1 VIITTDM
8 EKIAMSKEHQEAEP
22 PSGAFYDSST
32 PAVVVR
38 SLMLTDP
45 TVVSES
51 RRWSTG
57 QRGAAVNADTLSG
70 ADLSAFV
77 TQAMVVG
84 AHAIGSAGGI
94 QDMFNLEQLVT
105 DVGTRTA
112 ESTAKAADATSAV
125 VEHATETVQ
134 KAAVD
139 AQKAIAE
146 AGSEARTSFA
156 DNVTSAKK
164 SLLEEVHR
172 LVGGDNPDLLARLT
186 PMLEKFGHDLDDRVA
201 KQTSDMFTTAARQFD
216 PDDPTSPMSK
226 HARALAAHQE
236 SLSVT
241 LEKNHKELAAKVDE
255 LTTAVKVTTSA
266 NDAATATASVTPL
279 KGDTYAA
286 RINVLMDEIAAGLGD
301 EYADTSATTGIVARS
316 KKGDGVLSING
327 GSARVVL
334 EMTDSKRTQW
344 NDYLDE
350 AERNRGATA
359 SLGLVRDQAQ
369 NNGKTIRC
377 LGARRI
383 ILAFDPV
390 TDPPD
395 LLRTVVQL
403 LRIAAVAATSRH
415 DREEIQTADEKI
427 REALAILAKIDEIK
441 RSASAIRSHA
451 DKIERES
458 NVAQVVLARLLTD
471 AQTALSA
478 AADASTNE
486 AA

>member
-1 VIITTDM
+1 
-8 EKIAMSKEHQEAEP
+8 MSKEQQDQAP
-22 PSGAFYDSST
+22 PDAYYDSST
-32 PAVVVR
+32 PAVVVQN
-38 SLMLTDP
+38 LAVTDP

-57 QRGAAVNADTLSG
+57 QRGAAVNADEMSG

-84 AHAIGSAGGI
+84 AHAIGSAGGV
-94 QDMFNLEQLVT
+94 QDTFNLEQLVT

-112 ESTAKAADATSAV
+112 ESTVKATDATSAV

-139 AQKAIAE
+139 AQRVIAE
-146 AGSEARTSFA
+146 AGNEARTSFA
-156 DNVTSAKK
+156 ANVTSAKK
-164 SLLEEVHR
+164 SLLEEVQR
-172 LVGGDNPDLLARLT
+172 LVGGDNPELLARLS

-201 KQTSDMFTTAARQFD
+201 KQTSELFTKAARQFD

-255 LTTAVKVTTSA
+255 LATAVKVTTSA

-279 KGDTYAA
+279 KGNTYEAG
-286 RINVLMDEIAAGLGD
+286 INLVMAEIAAGLGD
-301 EYADTSATTGIVARS
+301 EYVDTSDTTGIVARS

-327 GSARVVL
+327 GSVRVVL
-334 EMTDSKRTQW
+334 EMTDSKRSQW

-359 SLGLVRDQAQ
+359 SLGLVRDPAQ
-369 NNGKTIRC
+369 NNGNTIRTV
-377 LGARRI
+377 GARRI
-383 ILAFDPV
+383 ILAFDPGIDD
-390 TDPPD
+390 TD

-427 REALAILAKIDEIK
+427 REALAMLTKIDDIK
-441 RSASAIRSHA
+441 KSAGTIRSNA

-458 NVAQVVLARLLTD
+458 NVAQVVLARLLTE

-478 AADASTNE
+478 AAEESTNE